1 MLHKTLKLAAHLL
14 CPKKRPLC
22 VVLRRC
28 YRLGR
33 INALFGKQTAFF
45 GSVTALLGI
54 VNAFLGKL
62 SALLHQNG
70 AVSLRSHHQMH
81 YRIWIKLKSH
91 LNQIEFAFE
100 SNWKAIRLVL
110 EDGRSG
116 IILQSRRFCRGALPM
131 MNDEWWIRRLRR
143 STASVIAA

>member
-1 MLHKTLKLAAHLL
+1 M
-14 CPKKRPLC
+14 
-22 VVLRRC
+22 VLRRC

-70 AVSLRSHHQMH
+70 AVSLRSHP
-81 YRIWIKLKSH
+81 
-91 LNQIEFAFE
+91 LNLIQTDFQFD
-100 SNWKAIRLVL
+100 SNANSI
-110 EDGRSG
+110 
-116 IILQSRRFCRGALPM
+116 
-131 MNDEWWIRRLRR
+131 
-143 STASVIAA
+143 